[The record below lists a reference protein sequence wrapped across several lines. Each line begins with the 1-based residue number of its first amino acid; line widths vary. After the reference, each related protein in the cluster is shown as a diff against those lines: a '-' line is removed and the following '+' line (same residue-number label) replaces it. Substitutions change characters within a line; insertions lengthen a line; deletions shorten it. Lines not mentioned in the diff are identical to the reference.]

1 MKIKKPNT
9 IEEFKIKYRLKS
21 DRLDD
26 LILELYDH
34 SQKNNWSDKTFSKKS
49 EDLKRFHSE
58 LFIQLNTWL
67 IKFNLPIQHTITKA
81 KKLLEKEV
89 FASVI
94 DVKENNYYN
103 CKSKKDLIK
112 YLNKNTHKKINK
124 SLAKDEGYKI
134 FLEHLH

>member
-1 MKIKKPNT
+1 MKIKRPTT
-9 IEEFKIKYRLKS
+9 IEEFKIKYQLTS
-21 DRLDD
+21 DQLDD
-26 LILELYDH
+26 LIIELHDH

-49 EDLKRFHSE
+49 EDLKRFHSK
-58 LFIQLNTWL
+58 LFIQLNEWL
-67 IKFNLPIQHTITKA
+67 IYFNLPIQNTITKA

-94 DVKENNYYN
+94 DIKEKNYYN

-112 YLNKNTHKKINK
+112 YLNKNPEKKINK